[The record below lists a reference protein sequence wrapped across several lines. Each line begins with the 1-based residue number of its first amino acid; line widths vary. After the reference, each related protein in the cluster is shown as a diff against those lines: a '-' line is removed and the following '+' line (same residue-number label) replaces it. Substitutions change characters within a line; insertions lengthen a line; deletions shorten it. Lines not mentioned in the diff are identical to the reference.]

1 MKNFK
6 TFLIALSF
14 VFAGAFTA
22 QAQDSKVAHIATQ
35 DLIED
40 MPSYKSAM
48 AQLEKLS
55 KTYESEMQNLY
66 KEAQSKNER
75 YQSEANS
82 KTDEENEARALE
94 LQADQQKIMQYRQTA
109 QQELAKKEEELI
121 KPVLEKA
128 RQAIQKVAR
137 AKGYSY
143 VLDSTTGAGGVILAD
158 GYDLMPDV
166 KKDLGI

>member
-35 DLIED
+35 DLIEA

-48 AQLEKLS
+48 TQLEKLS

-75 YQSEANS
+75 YQSEASS

-143 VLDSTTGAGGVILAD
+143 VLDSTTGTGVLLAD
-158 GYDLMPDV
+158 GYDLMNDV

>member
-35 DLIED
+35 DLIEA

-143 VLDSTTGAGGVILAD
+143 VLDSTTGTGVLLAD
-158 GYDLMPDV
+158 GYNLMNDV